1 MRVITRAAA
10 VTEASRETAKDLSQ
24 QKRQQ
29 GNNSNDF
36 EAVFEKACKTLERKR
51 GGSGNERQ
59 RHDLYMQSV
68 PGRSETQ

>member
-10 VTEASRETAKDLSQ
+10 VTETSPETAKDLSQ

-29 GNNSNDF
+29 GSNSNDF

-51 GGSGNERQ
+51 GGSGNGRQ

-68 PGRSETQ
+68 PGRSKAQ